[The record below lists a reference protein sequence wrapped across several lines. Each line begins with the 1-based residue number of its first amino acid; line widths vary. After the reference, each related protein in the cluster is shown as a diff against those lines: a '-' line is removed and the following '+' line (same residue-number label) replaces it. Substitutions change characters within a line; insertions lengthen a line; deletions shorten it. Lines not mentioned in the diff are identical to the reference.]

1 MCGKEECG
9 STCKPASPARVSTK
23 RKRDD
28 VADSTPT
35 PFSTTQPE
43 DIVTPTETMSSVDD
57 DDTTSSTEMD
67 GDDTTSSTEM
77 EEETTEDCG
86 EDDAKK
92 KKKKPAVRK
101 HKCTKCDVSKRS
113 PGELKAHADFEHNGI
128 YHNVCD
134 LIDKKTGKKC
144 GFMCEQRG
152 HLTLHKNSL
161 KHSDDGVD
169 VRKYPCP
176 DCEKP
181 FNTADTRKQHWD
193 ACCSPPGDPVRT
205 QVKCPVC
212 NMGFPTQA
220 QCIDHHLRRC
230 VPKDDPRLI
239 ALHERD
245 NKAKKALYASDEIVR
260 AKKALRAAL
269 GRMMKKMGMRK
280 VSLSEEV
287 VGCSYEELIAH
298 LNDND
303 HGYVYDKSGGE
314 FHIDHIRPMASF
326 KNLATCHLEVLECM
340 DFNNLQLLPG
350 PENKRKG
357 DRFNAKD
364 KAAYAVSKG
373 GMAIAERRE
382 DRIAAGVCKCKLCVK

>member
-35 PFSTTQPE
+35 PFSTAQPE
-43 DIVTPTETMSSVDD
+43 DIVTPTETVNGVDD
-57 DDTTSSTEMD
+57 DDTTSSTEV
-67 GDDTTSSTEM
+67 

-92 KKKKPAVRK
+92 KKPKPAVRK
-101 HKCTKCDVSKRS
+101 HKCTKCDVSKNK
-113 PGELKAHADFEHNGI
+113 PCELKAHADFEHNGI
-128 YHNVCD
+128 YHNRCD
-134 LIDKKTGKKC
+134 LIDKKTGVKC
-144 GFMCEQRG
+144 EFKCETRSN
-152 HLTLHKNSL
+152 LTLHKNSL
-161 KHSDDGVD
+161 QHSD
-169 VRKYPCP
+169 VREYPCP
-176 DCEKP
+176 DCKVL
-181 FNTADTRKQHWD
+181 FNTTGDRKTHWD

-205 QVKCPVC
+205 QVKCTVC
-212 NMGFPTQA
+212 NMGFPNSTQ
-220 QCIDHHLRRC
+220 CSSHFLRNC
-230 VPKDDPRLI
+230 VPKDDPRYT
-239 ALHERD
+239 ALRD
-245 NKAKKALYASDEIVR
+245 RVNKSQNARYASDEIFR
-260 AKKALRAAL
+260 AKASLRGALA
-269 GRMMKKMGMRK
+269 RMMKKMGMRK

-326 KNLATCHLEVLECM
+326 KNLATCRLETWRCM
-340 DFNNLQLLPG
+340 NFNNLQLLPG

-357 DRFNAKD
+357 ARFNAKD
-364 KAAYAVSKG
+364 KAAHAISKG
-373 GMAIAERRE
+373 YLAIVELE
-382 DRIAAGVCKCKLCVK
+382 EGWIAAGVCECGLCVK